1 MRGGLRG
8 GGGPGGGA
16 NADPQGDLSEIRT
29 IIQVFEEMWASGY
42 RVALFPDADRGNWPG
57 PSRTPGQVPAHY
69 PETYVVLQQSAQV
82 PEVWG
87 RRDLEGLAEELTGI
101 IEDQTYR
108 VALDPDAGRHIV
120 LLAHSDDSYPP
131 VGELPFI
138 PIGTPWQVY

>member
-29 IIQVFEEMWASGY
+29 IIQVFEEMWASSY
-42 RVALFPDADRGNWPG
+42 DRVALFPDADNWPG

-82 PEVWG
+82 PGVLG
-87 RRDLEGLAEELTGI
+87 RRDLEDHAEELTGI

-108 VALDPDAGRHIV
+108 VALDPDAGQHIV

-131 VGELPFI
+131 VGELPSFPLGALWHI
-138 PIGTPWQVY
+138 D

>member
-1 MRGGLRG
+1 MRRGLRG

-42 RVALFPDADRGNWPG
+42 RVALYPDADNWPG
-57 PSRTPGQVPAHY
+57 PSRTPGQVPAHF
-69 PETYVVLQQSAQV
+69 PETYVVLPQSAQV

-87 RRDLEGLAEELTGI
+87 RRDLEGLAEELI
-101 IEDQTYR
+101 IDDELIQPYR
-108 VALDPDAGRHIV
+108 VALDPDAGQHIV
-120 LLAHSDDSYPP
+120 LLDHSDDSYPP

-138 PIGTPWQVY
+138 HIGAPWQVY

>member
-1 MRGGLRG
+1 MRGGQRG

-42 RVALFPDADRGNWPG
+42 RIALFPDADKWPG

-82 PEVWG
+82 PGVLG
-87 RRDLEGLAEELTGI
+87 RRDLEDHAEELTGI

-120 LLAHSDDSYPP
+120 LLAHSDDSYPS

>member
-1 MRGGLRG
+1 MRRGQRG

-16 NADPQGDLSEIRT
+16 DAGPQGDLSEIRT
-29 IIQVFEEMWASGY
+29 IIQVFEEMCASGY
-42 RVALFPDADRGNWPG
+42 RVALFPDADNWPG

-131 VGELPFI
+131 VGELPSF
-138 PIGTPWQVY
+138 PLGALWQVY